1 MASVNEGESL
11 ISGLSQDTQ
20 LELYMSWQTNQEE
33 TITKLVEIAKENG
46 QKDYDAATVKR
57 LIAEFTTGIE
67 KDDENEDLELN
78 SEELTAVAGGG
89 MWMDHKRRNRK
100 GRWARREDPHDAFKR
115 RNGYK

>member
-33 TITKLVEIAKENG
+33 TIARLVEIAKENG
-46 QKDYDAATVKR
+46 QKDYDAATIKR
-57 LIAEFTTGIE
+57 LIAEFTTDIE

-89 MWMDHKRRNRK
+89 MWERHKQRNKK
-100 GRWARREDPHDAFKR
+100 GRYSMKGRITHAEAIRRLR
-115 RNGYK
+115 